1 MGMIPKQRINM
12 SPTSNESIYFQETFK
27 FVKTRRDVIKSYPQT
42 KETFTYL
49 RKHIAAWKNFL
60 KTILGNGFSFTN

>member
-27 FVKTRRDVIKSYPQT
+27 FVKTRRDVIKSYPRNQGNI
-42 KETFTYL
+42 YL
-49 RKHIAAWKNFL
+49 LKKTHCSLEEFF

>member
-1 MGMIPKQRINM
+1 MGMIPEQRINM

-60 KTILGNGFSFTN
+60 KKF